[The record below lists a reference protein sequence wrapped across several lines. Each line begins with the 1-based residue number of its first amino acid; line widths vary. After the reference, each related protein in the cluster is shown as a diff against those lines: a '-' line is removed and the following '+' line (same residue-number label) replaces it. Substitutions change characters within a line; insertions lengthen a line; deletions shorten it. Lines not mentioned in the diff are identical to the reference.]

1 MRLFAFPHADVH
13 TPDCRGLTLDTLPG
27 VMGTSSIHVAHLSA
41 GGRLGRQAA
50 HHRQLLAVVSGKARV
65 ASGDGPLHTVET
77 GTLVLWEEGEVH
89 QAWAVTD
96 LVAVMIEGVGVFDF
110 GATFRELTPDPA
122 PQPQPQPAP
131 V

>member
-1 MRLFAFPHADVH
+1 MRLFAFPHEHVQTA
-13 TPDCRGLTLDTLPG
+13 DCRGLTLDTLPG
-27 VMGTSSIHVAHLSA
+27 VMGSSTVHVAHLTA

-65 ASGDGPLHTVET
+65 ASGDGPLQTVET

-96 LVAVMIEGVGVFDF
+96 LCAVMVEGVGVFDF
-110 GATFRELTPDPA
+110 AGAFPEIPITPE
-122 PQPQPQPAP
+122 PAP
-131 V
+131 VLTHHG